1 MEELLVRVFAILG
14 NLEAPE
20 RGEHGAGG
28 RPAGDGGLSF
38 LLAGN
43 SMFRRA
49 ARPPQPRAPPSCNLF
64 RKRRHVPAPQVG
76 VGGRS
81 WGWQTMLLPPHDHVW
96 RRSHKQLQA
105 RRRQLPAAGLA
116 ARLKVWVWP
125 APVVLVW
132 EHRLQAT

>member
-1 MEELLVRVFAILG
+1 MEPGRGLPLPAEEWVEELLVRVFAILG

-49 ARPPQPRAPPSCNLF
+49 AQPRSAAPLL
-64 RKRRHVPAPQVG
+64 RTIPQAAACPG
-76 VGGRS
+76 
-81 WGWQTMLLPPHDHVW
+81 
-96 RRSHKQLQA
+96 
-105 RRRQLPAAGLA
+105 AAGGC
-116 ARLKVWVWP
+116 R
-125 APVVLVW
+125 
-132 EHRLQAT
+132 

>member
-49 ARPPQPRAPPSCNLF
+49 ARPCSRAPSCNLF
-64 RKRRHVPAPQVG
+64 RKRRHVPALQVG
-76 VGGRS
+76 VGG
-81 WGWQTMLLPPHDHVW
+81 
-96 RRSHKQLQA
+96 
-105 RRRQLPAAGLA
+105 
-116 ARLKVWVWP
+116 
-125 APVVLVW
+125 
-132 EHRLQAT
+132 